1 MKKLLATMVLGIF
14 VVSITTGSTG
24 FAAEKGVTVEMKDG
38 TSFTSSGTTTAPQAT
53 AAASGTAAAGSG
65 AGGAVAAA
73 AFAAAALIAAA
84 ALASDSDQAHGG
96 HHGIHP

>member
-38 TSFTSSGTTTAPQAT
+38 TSFTSSSTTTAPQAT

-84 ALASDSDQAHGG
+84 AIASDSDSPGGHAHG
-96 HHGIHP
+96 H